1 MAVSYKRLWK
11 LLVDHEMS
19 KADLRKKAH
28 IAPNTMTKLRKN
40 EYVAM
45 PILSRI
51 CGALEV
57 DYGQIMEYV
66 PDDADSKRKDI
77 QVEGQR

>member
-1 MAVSYKRLWK
+1 MAVSYKRLWR
-11 LLVDHEMS
+11 LLIDHEMS
-19 KADLRKKAH
+19 KADLRKKAD

-45 PILSRI
+45 AILSRI
-51 CGALEV
+51 CKALDA

-66 PDDADSKRKDI
+66 PDDEISDEII
-77 QVEGQR
+77 QDGEQR